1 MISYNSLKY
10 NNLIKQIS
18 KILEINNVDTTDSEA
33 KIPTEVV
40 DLITSEVQLCIVS
53 ADKFLSEKCPKC
65 GKIHLNIFPA
75 SYHRN
80 VIFKINNLLIKVKI
94 EVPRVICSNC
104 NSTHAILPDFCIPLK
119 QYSKQ
124 AILEVSAIASKT
136 STQQVADSLNLD
148 GKQVRRLVNL
158 VKVQVN
164 KLNLINHILGCE
176 QMEDSKLYELIKVL
190 PENITQ
196 IYFENYNTIFLYE
209 NSNRKL
215 YLRYAKLSI

>member
-18 KILEINNVDTTDSEA
+18 KILETNNIDTSDAEA
-33 KIPTEVV
+33 SIPTKAI
-40 DLITSEVQLCIVS
+40 DLITSEVQLCIAS

-65 GKIHLNIFPA
+65 GKTHLNIFPS

-94 EVPRVICSNC
+94 LVPRVICSNC
-104 NSTHAILPDFCIPLK
+104 NSTHAVLPDFCIPLK

-124 AILEVSAIASKT
+124 AILEVSAMASKT
-136 STQQVADSLNLD
+136 STQHVADGLNID
-148 GKQVRRLVNL
+148 EKQVRRLVNL
-158 VKVQVN
+158 VKVQAN
-164 KLNLINHILGCE
+164 NLNLIKHIIGCE
-176 QMEDSKLYELIKVL
+176 DMEFSKLYDLIKAL

-196 IYFENYNTIFLYE
+196 IYFENFNTIFLYE
-209 NSNRKL
+209 SSNRKL